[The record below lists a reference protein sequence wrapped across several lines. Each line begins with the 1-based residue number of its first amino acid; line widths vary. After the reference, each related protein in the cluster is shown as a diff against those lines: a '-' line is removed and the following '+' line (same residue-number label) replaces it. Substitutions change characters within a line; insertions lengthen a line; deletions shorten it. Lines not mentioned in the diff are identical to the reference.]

1 MNALEPA
8 NPARALAAFRRRLDG
23 FFGDPRTAGLV
34 RDAAEDGP
42 SSRLH
47 QRFVRLAS
55 GPAGQA
61 FTLRKSLALRDGR
74 VVAVTGDATP
84 LGADDDVRVVTT
96 TTSVLDSGRMR
107 VETSVLVFEKD
118 VRS

>member
-1 MNALEPA
+1 VKPLEPA
-8 NPARALAAFRRRLDG
+8 NPARALATFRRRLDG

-34 RDAAEDGP
+34 QAAAADGP

-61 FTLRKSLALRDGR
+61 FTLRKSLMLRDGR
-74 VVAVTGDATP
+74 IVGMTGDATP
-84 LGADDDVRVVTT
+84 LGADEDVRVVTT
-96 TTSVLDSGRMR
+96 TTSVLDSGAMR
-107 VETSVLVFEKD
+107 VETSVLVFERD
-118 VRS
+118 ARS